1 MIRRPPSST
10 RTDPLFPYTTL
21 VRSESRRDG
30 AVGRQRQQVVSH
42 LRPPGSAPA
51 AAALPVASALAEG
64 AISRVEHG
72 GSGPG
77 LRRFHDA
84 FGSFRSE
91 EHTSE
96 LQSLKRISYAVFC
109 LKKKKNHKQTT
120 RHTK

>member
-84 FGSFRSE
+84 FGSFGAAPDRGGN
-91 EHTSE
+91 
-96 LQSLKRISYAVFC
+96 AAAP
-109 LKKKKNHKQTT
+109 QT
-120 RHTK
+120 RPARLPVPIARRRL